1 MFYKSNSYLTS
12 FKTTKIFLNLF
23 TLLLFVKNI
32 SSHQLKITEATEKKF
47 FVPIDNGMNYNKIGT
62 GVLDFSKGHWYWL
75 IDENILEFHSN
86 VTGFLDFNSSVQ
98 RCYKSMYLEGSKRV
112 LVFPMTPRGSGKY
125 LYLPYVDKSRLT
137 DENPNIKHIYNP
149 EEGVSLF
156 DAFKNSE
163 LASSMDNRTL
173 NQMVDSWN
181 FLPYIDPQVSGTVMG
196 NSFSNYWGALIGFGD
211 VLLDLMRNPDV
222 DFDGQQLENLNK
234 VFIFHGLFVKL
245 ATFIFYEDPATM
257 RHFPLKDEAAL
268 KSVNLTSLLTPMM
281 NNLVKTNSFFKN
293 NLKGYVDELYQI
305 VFPLSEQMVG
315 CFLEADMASYLD
327 SYFAQNIPQI
337 GIKKYNK
344 DRSKKWTGLN
354 VNTHQHPWNDAVF
367 QYASQKM
374 KNLDQKEDEVEV
386 DPQELEKYTQMKSL
400 KEQALL
406 QFREFA
412 RRVFDNEF
420 QNIRDYLVQNNKDSI
435 TDSEK
440 FVRIHDK
447 YAKKDSHL
455 REFGKY
461 AMPSPLNEKDV
472 LAEKLSDKV
481 LDQLFDSVVTLDGV
495 TQVMFLYESRSWG
508 FGLEKW
514 DVLGKLGMDIFS
526 DSAKNPTTLEWFRT
540 LLVLVGEMSLDLTR
554 DQRYFESDALR
565 IFTVQNRRVL
575 V

>member
-1 MFYKSNSYLTS
+1 
-12 FKTTKIFLNLF
+12 
-23 TLLLFVKNI
+23 
-32 SSHQLKITEATEKKF
+32 
-47 FVPIDNGMNYNKIGT
+47 
-62 GVLDFSKGHWYWL
+62 
-75 IDENILEFHSN
+75 
-86 VTGFLDFNSSVQ
+86 
-98 RCYKSMYLEGSKRV
+98 
-112 LVFPMTPRGSGKY
+112 
-125 LYLPYVDKSRLT
+125 
-137 DENPNIKHIYNP
+137 
-149 EEGVSLF
+149 
-156 DAFKNSE
+156 
-163 LASSMDNRTL
+163 
-173 NQMVDSWN
+173 
-181 FLPYIDPQVSGTVMG
+181 
-196 NSFSNYWGALIGFGD
+196 
-211 VLLDLMRNPDV
+211 
-222 DFDGQQLENLNK
+222 
-234 VFIFHGLFVKL
+234 
-245 ATFIFYEDPATM
+245 
-257 RHFPLKDEAAL
+257 
-268 KSVNLTSLLTPMM
+268 
-281 NNLVKTNSFFKN
+281 
-293 NLKGYVDELYQI
+293 
-305 VFPLSEQMVG
+305 
-315 CFLEADMASYLD
+315 
-327 SYFAQNIPQI
+327 
-337 GIKKYNK
+337 
-344 DRSKKWTGLN
+344 
-354 VNTHQHPWNDAVF
+354 
-367 QYASQKM
+367 
-374 KNLDQKEDEVEV
+374 
-386 DPQELEKYTQMKSL
+386 MKSL

-540 LLVLVGEMSLDLTR
+540 LLVLVGEMSLDLVR